1 MQLAESFRMICRC
14 RLELR
19 KATNAEVE
27 TIQMIQR
34 ASTSGYWNLRA
45 FKDSLG
51 AETIGKFEAAALLYH
66 HAPWRARPP
75 SCWAEMR

>member
-1 MQLAESFRMICRC
+1 MQLAVSELPDDMQVSPGAAESDECGSGDHPDD
-14 RLELR
+14 
-19 KATNAEVE
+19 T
-27 TIQMIQR
+27 
-34 ASTSGYWNLRA
+34 ASVNVWNLRA

-51 AETIGKFEAAALLYH
+51 AETIGKIEAAALLYH